1 MPSLIQFKIES
12 VDLNSTQ
19 VLYRIFIQPK
29 NKNLTTPEWQI
40 TTFAD
45 FVRLSAQADFSLELS
60 RQLAGQRGGAYY
72 LESGVVNKST
82 DPFVLVTTMDH
93 KLDWPTPACTGL
105 FRSQF
110 RQNPKKVIRAYNS
123 GFSDSRVIIPNPW
136 LEPAYQFDHA
146 KSFFQKADS
155 TMLRKFWKH
164 VGRNA
169 LAYLKRHKV
178 LFMQTDGSILRYM
191 LLMLRTS
198 SRTYSCSACT
208 SLARVQDLV
217 FTAPQSLIATN

>member
-12 VDLNSTQ
+12 VDLNPTQ
-19 VLYRIFIQPK
+19 TLYRIFIRPK
-29 NKNLTTPEWQI
+29 TLGSDWHPS
-40 TTFAD
+40 TFAD

-72 LESGVVNKST
+72 LESGIIAKPA
-82 DPFVLVTTMDH
+82 DPFVLVTTLAP
-93 KLDWPTPACTGL
+93 KLDWPEPACTEL
-105 FRSQF
+105 FRTQF
-110 RQNPKKVIRAYNS
+110 RPNPKKYIRSYNS

-146 KSFFQKADS
+146 RSFFQKADP

-169 LAYLKRHKV
+169 QAYLKRHKV

-198 SRTYSCSACT
+198 SRSYNCSACT
-208 SLARVQDLV
+208 SLARVQDLISQHTS
-217 FTAPQSLIATN
+217 FK

>member
-1 MPSLIQFKIES
+1 MPSPIQFKITM
-12 VDLNSTQ
+12 VDLNATQ
-19 VLYRIFIQPK
+19 TLFRISIQVK
-29 NKNLTTPEWQI
+29 NKIAVSEWQPA
-40 TTFAD
+40 TFAD
-45 FVRLSAQADFSLELS
+45 FVRLSAQADFSWELS

-72 LESGVVNKST
+72 LESGIVTKPN
-82 DPFVLVTTMDH
+82 DPFILVTTLDR
-93 KLDWPTPACTGL
+93 KLDWPEPACTGL

-110 RQNPKKVIRAYNS
+110 RENPKKYIREYNS

-146 KSFFQKADS
+146 RSFFQKADP

-169 LAYLKRHKV
+169 AAYLKRHKV
-178 LFMQTDGSILRYM
+178 LYMQTDGSILRYM
-191 LLMLRTS
+191 LFMLRTS

-208 SLARVQDLV
+208 SLARVQDLISMN
-217 FTAPQSLIATN
+217 AHYSN